1 MAKKTEE
8 PTVDNNYSRDADQ
21 TRFLWMAFAL
31 SMTLIIGLFVL
42 ELVHKP
48 LKDEVTLFTP
58 EIVHILV
65 NGIGIAFFGLGTF
78 IYGKNVG
85 ANEVLAKMAG
95 GGNGNQ
101 QNRTQPSG
109 SRT

>member
-1 MAKKTEE
+1 MKKQPELNE
-8 PTVDNNYSRDADQ
+8 NEYSRDRDQ
-21 TRFLWMAFAL
+21 TRYLWMAWGL
-31 SMTLIIGLFVL
+31 SMTLIVGLFVL
-42 ELVHKP
+42 EFFHSPMKG
-48 LKDEVTLFTP
+48 EVVLFTP

-78 IYGKNVG
+78 IYGKNAG

-101 QNRTQPSG
+101 KQEKETKP
-109 SRT
+109 

>member
-1 MAKKTEE
+1 MKKADETNKDDL
-8 PTVDNNYSRDADQ
+8 TYSRDADQ
-21 TRFLWMAFAL
+21 TRFLWMAFGL
-31 SMTLIIGLFVL
+31 SMTMLVGLFVL
-42 ELVHKP
+42 EFFHKP
-48 LKDEVTLFTP
+48 MKDEVILFTP

-95 GGNGNQ
+95 GGNGNKQ
-101 QNRTQPSG
+101 QSEVKQ
-109 SRT
+109 